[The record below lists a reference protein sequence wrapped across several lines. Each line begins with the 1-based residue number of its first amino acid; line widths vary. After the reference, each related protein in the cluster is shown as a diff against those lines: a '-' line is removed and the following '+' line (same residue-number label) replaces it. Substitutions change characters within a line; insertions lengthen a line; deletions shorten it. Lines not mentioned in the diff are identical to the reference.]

1 MNARIRGLI
10 IFAIIV
16 VVAVFACGIL
26 PFVMMPGSNIAMALP
41 VIAVPGEVI
50 PGQTFF
56 GMDLTNT
63 LVGILLADVVVL
75 VLAGLAWWAS
85 KGWTKEIPNRFQA
98 FMEVLVEGIY
108 GFLKNLGGERLR
120 TAPLLWPLVATI
132 FFLLLAA
139 NLVKLLP
146 GVESIGLTH
155 CAHVGINGYPISP
168 TSGVAGDKGN
178 YKLHVDAAL
187 NAGYPQ
193 TEETEHACAAFYHAY
208 EAGHVAPYALSGSFE
223 TDKVHLEEELAAL
236 KEKLAAAPDD
246 ATVAEEIHFVE
257 LQIASVDQAIALAPV
272 LAEQQAAYDAAI
284 AAPADDHGAAT
295 DSHGEEAAATDSHG
309 EEAATEEHSEE
320 AATTEG
326 EHAEGETH
334 GEEAAVVTEPVVVD
348 AATLKSQLDA
358 TKTAY
363 DLAVAGIQYPGAVL
377 PLTQAQLDAGALPYV
392 FHITPFVR
400 GAASDLSL
408 TIAYAIMAVIAVQ
421 IYGVYAL
428 GPAYFEK
435 FINLSAL
442 GNLSKRPLGAIDFVV
457 GLFEI
462 ISEFAKIIS
471 LAFRLFGNIFAGGV
485 ALIAI
490 SFLVATL
497 VPGVIL
503 LLELV
508 IGAVQALVFSVLTLV
523 FVVQAMEHHGGGD
536 DHGHG
541 HDEAHDAAH
550 H

>member
-16 VVAVFACGIL
+16 VVAVVACGWL
-26 PFVMMPGSNIAMALP
+26 PFVAMPGANIAMALP
-41 VIAVPGEVI
+41 IIAVPGEIVT
-50 PGQTFF
+50 PGGLF
-56 GMDLTNT
+56 GIDLTNT
-63 LVGILLADVVVL
+63 LIGIFLADAVVIILALLA
-75 VLAGLAWWAS
+75 WRSS
-85 KGWTKEIPNRFQA
+85 KGWTKEVPGRFQA
-98 FMEVLVEGIY
+98 FMEILTEGIY

-146 GVESIGLTH
+146 GVESIGVTH
-155 CAHVGINGYPISP
+155 CAHIGYSGYPISP
-168 TSGVAGDKGN
+168 LNGVAGDKSSF
-178 YKLHVDAAL
+178 KLHVDAAL

-193 TEETEHACAAFYHAY
+193 TEETEHACIAWFHAY
-208 EAGHVAPYALSGSFE
+208 EAGHVSPYKLSGSLE
-223 TDKVHLEEELAAL
+223 TDKAHFEEELATL
-236 KEKLAAAPDD
+236 KTALAAAPDD
-246 ATVAEEIHFVE
+246 ALIAEEIHFVE
-257 LQIASVDQAIALAPV
+257 LQIASVDQAMALEPV
-272 LAEQQAAYDAAI
+272 LAEQQAAYDAAT
-284 AAPADDHGAAT
+284 APVAE
-295 DSHGEEAAATDSHG
+295 DSHSEGASED
-309 EEAATEEHSEE
+309 HSEE

-326 EHAEGETH
+326 EEAHSEET
-334 GEEAAVVTEPVVVD
+334 AAVVETATVD
-348 AATLKSQLDA
+348 VAALKAELDA
-358 TKTAY
+358 TQAAY
-363 DLAVAGIQYPGAVL
+363 NLAIAGIQFPGATL
-377 PLTQAQLDAGALPYV
+377 PLTQAQIEAGALPYI

-408 TIAYAIMAVIAVQ
+408 TIAYAIMAVVAVQ
-421 IYGVYAL
+421 VYGVYAL

-442 GNLSKRPLGAIDFVV
+442 GNLSKRPLGAVDFIV

-536 DHGHG
+536 DHGHDDA
-541 HDEAHDAAH
+541 HAHDH
-550 H
+550 